1 LTSLQEIAD
10 FTSRNCGFHQKLDR
24 FLADPG
30 DFSSDLQRLIAATSK
45 EDYDREVGIGQ
56 AIWQWNR
63 PRIPWIAWI
72 AWVH

>member
-1 LTSLQEIAD
+1 MID
-10 FTSRNCGFHQKLDR
+10 FTSRNCGFHHQKLDP
-24 FLADPG
+24 FFADLWI
-30 DFSSDLQRLIAATSK
+30 SAVICQQRLIAATSK

-63 PRIPWIAWI
+63 PRIPRIPWI